1 MAEEIVVLEG
11 IEHTPEEAEEYGA
24 FVESAMSEDDA
35 VAAVEVEG

>member
-1 MAEEIVVLEG
+1 MDEENTVLEG

-24 FVESAMSEDDA
+24 FFETAMPEEDA